1 MIFSDIQMSY
11 LRIYPNDLW
20 LIATRTHRIK
30 GYVKNKIANVRETH
44 VHFNIYNLGINTTKL
59 HKIYYEI
66 IGKKK
71 N

>member
-11 LRIYPNDLW
+11 LGIYPNELG
-20 LIATRTHRIK
+20 LTQTHRIK
-30 GYVKNKIANVRETH
+30 EYVKNKIANVRETH